1 MSEIYE
7 DKEKCEAETGR
18 EYDRIKIERDESQ
31 QRFRTACGLRLNR
44 SDSSGARVA
53 LASSSYAADLGLM
66 SCNKTWPST
75 PEIGP
80 LDVMLCSL
88 LLH

>member
-31 QRFRTACGLRLNR
+31 QRFRTACGLRLKR
-44 SDSSGARVA
+44 SKRNQKERRTESG
-53 LASSSYAADLGLM
+53 D
-66 SCNKTWPST
+66 K
-75 PEIGP
+75 
-80 LDVMLCSL
+80 
-88 LLH
+88 